1 MSSLLGAFDF
11 SASVKGIYVRSS
23 SYLDFEENFVVAA
36 ITKVTYEANAAKARS
51 WPEFSNVQSSRA
63 VLATSSSPGLLWS
76 ISEKMRP
83 WERDWFLQKFQCRHD
98 IILKWQNRLNL
109 TYCIQFNWNRGIWNI
124 FARLMETHQRN
135 TVNDLINPRGVYLI
149 LGVQEGAFNRW
160 EAFKRE
166 RRLFS

>member
-63 VLATSSSPGLLWS
+63 VLATSSSPGL
-76 ISEKMRP
+76 
-83 WERDWFLQKFQCRHD
+83 F
-98 IILKWQNRLNL
+98 
-109 TYCIQFNWNRGIWNI
+109 
-124 FARLMETHQRN
+124 
-135 TVNDLINPRGVYLI
+135 
-149 LGVQEGAFNRW
+149 
-160 EAFKRE
+160 
-166 RRLFS
+166 